1 MKQFGNSPVRISGG
15 GLRRERGFTL
25 IELIIVIAIIA
36 ILASIAAMYYQH
48 SILRAR
54 ESVLR
59 NDLFIIR
66 SSIDQYTL
74 DKQRAPQSLDDL
86 VSAGYIKS
94 VPKDP
99 ITNDVDWV
107 TENEDSLMAIDQTSP
122 GIVDLHCPSDRPSTD
137 GSTYN
142 TW

>member
-1 MKQFGNSPVRISGG
+1 MKQFGNSPARIPGG
-15 GLRRERGFTL
+15 RRRARGFTL

-107 TENEDSLMAIDQTSP
+107 TENEDSLMAIDQSSP

-137 GSTYN
+137 GSAYN